1 MNAVENVVE
10 LKNAITQRNHSLRNV
25 KEREMCSCIVDV
37 KIILTDRSLLDVFVC
52 GACVLY

>member
-37 KIILTDRSLLDVFVC
+37 AIILTDRSLLDVFMC